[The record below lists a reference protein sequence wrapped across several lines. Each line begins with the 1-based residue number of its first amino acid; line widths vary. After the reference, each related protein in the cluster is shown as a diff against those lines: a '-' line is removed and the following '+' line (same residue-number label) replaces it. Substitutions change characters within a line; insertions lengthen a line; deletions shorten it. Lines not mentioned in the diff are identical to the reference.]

1 MAGSVPGSAPQRT
14 KREGTVSKS
23 AWLIILFGLAAL
35 LFLIIAIGPWIGFAA
50 TSRALP
56 FAFFFLAAGHFVT
69 VLP

>member
-1 MAGSVPGSAPQRT
+1 M
-14 KREGTVSKS
+14 SKP

-50 TSRALP
+50 TGRALP